1 MDDRF
6 INSDYERKAKVWVV
20 VATHKAFEM
29 PTDKMYIPLHVGAE
43 GKTDENGNA
52 LDLGFQK
59 DNTGDNISDKNAQF
73 CELTGLY
80 WAWKNLK
87 ADYIGLAHYRRHF
100 EGSRKGELFDRV
112 LKYKQINPLL
122 GNIKVFVPKKRH
134 YYIETLEQHY
144 AHNHHIKELET
155 AKEIMLEKYPEYGKA
170 YDKAMNRTWGYMF
183 NMMIMKRE
191 LVDDYCNWIFSILF
205 EMTDRLAKEGDGGA
219 ELSAFENRFP
229 GRVSERLFNVWLEHQ
244 LEVGNIK
251 ADEIREIPFMYME
264 KINKLNKAYTF
275 LRAKFVGIKP
285 QKSF

>member
-112 LKYKQINPLL
+112 LKYKQINSLL

-205 EMTDRLAKEGDGGA
+205 EMTERLAKEGDGGA

>member
-155 AKEIMLEKYPEYGKA
+155 AKDIMLEKYPEYGKA

-205 EMTDRLAKEGDGGA
+205 EMTERLAKEGDGGA

-229 GRVSERLFNVWLEHQ
+229 GRVSERLFNVWLEHC

>member
-43 GKTDENGNA
+43 GKTDENGNP

-80 WAWKNLK
+80 GAWKNLK

-122 GNIKVFVPKKRH
+122 GSKKVFVPKKRH

-170 YDKAMNRTWGYMF
+170 YDKAMGRTWGYMF

-205 EMTDRLAKEGDGGA
+205 EMTERLAKEGDGGA

-251 ADEIREIPFMYME
+251 EDEIREIPFMYME

>member
-1 MDDRF
+1 MEE
-6 INSDYERKAKVWVV
+6 SE
-20 VATHKAFEM
+20 
-29 PTDKMYIPLHVGAE
+29 
-43 GKTDENGNA
+43 
-52 LDLGFQK
+52 
-59 DNTGDNISDKNAQF
+59 
-73 CELTGLY
+73 
-80 WAWKNLK
+80 

-205 EMTDRLAKEGDGGA
+205 EMTERLAKEGDGGA